1 MSLMLQPL
9 RKYAT
14 FSGRARRK
22 EYWLFSIFVTLASAL
37 LFTLGKPTGDWA
49 NPNVEQ
55 VSLGF
60 ENETVALV
68 LGIFLLLMLLPS
80 LAVTIRRLHDTNRS
94 GWWWWIGLLPAIGS
108 LILLIF
114 YLLDGTAGPNR
125 YGPDPKGREG

>member
-22 EYWLFSIFVTLASAL
+22 EYWLFSLFVTLASAL

-94 GWWWWIGLLPAIGS
+94 GWWWWIGLLPAIGG
-108 LILLIF
+108 LILFIF